1 MDATLTLWLAL
12 GALVA
17 VAFVVDFKLFEPGD
31 HERPS
36 MRRAV
41 WWSAGWLVL
50 ALGFGA
56 YVWIDHGSG
65 PGGEFLTGYLLER
78 SLSLD
83 NLFVFALIF
92 AGMGVAPADRQRLLT
107 LGIVIALV
115 LRGVFIVV
123 GAELV
128 ETLHVVL
135 YLFGAILL
143 YTGVRMALH
152 RHDEDAID
160 PDRNPGVRLLRRVA
174 PGASAATAV
183 IVAIAAADVIFAVD
197 SIPAIFGVTTD
208 TFVVFSANAFALL
221 GMRALYAL
229 LEGAADRFE
238 HLKTGLAFIL
248 VFIGAKMLVEDL
260 VHIPVAVSLLVIVT
274 ALAASVLASL
284 RAPGDG
290 PGPGPGDA
298 HGEGTAGTPV
308 RAAVPE
314 PEPVSAGGDR

>member
-1 MDATLTLWLAL
+1 MDATLSLWLLLHGIVIVGFA
-12 GALVA
+12 
-17 VAFVVDFKLFEPGD
+17 VDFKLFEPGD

-41 WWSAGWLVL
+41 VWSVGWVVL
-50 ALGFGA
+50 ALGFAA
-56 YVWIDHGSG
+56 YIWIAHGSG

-83 NLFVFALIF
+83 NLFVFVLIF
-92 AGMGVAPADRQRLLT
+92 TGMGVLPQDRQRLLT
-107 LGIVIALV
+107 VGIIIALV
-115 LRGVFIVV
+115 LRLIFIII

-128 ETLHVVL
+128 QSLHFVL
-135 YLFGAILL
+135 YVFGAILL
-143 YTGVRMALH
+143 YTGVKMALH
-152 RHDEDAID
+152 RHEEDAID
-160 PDRNPGVRLLRRVA
+160 PDTNPGVRLLRRVA

-208 TFVVFSANAFALL
+208 TYIVFAANAFALL

-248 VFIGAKMLVEDL
+248 VFIGTKMLIEDL
-260 VHIPVAVSLLVIVT
+260 IHIPVAVSLLVIVS
-274 ALAASVLASL
+274 ALLVSVLLSLRVPPRDPPTGGESGAAGTYTSAAASAPVGTGVLL
-284 RAPGDG
+284 D
-290 PGPGPGDA
+290 
-298 HGEGTAGTPV
+298 
-308 RAAVPE
+308 
-314 PEPVSAGGDR
+314 

>member
-1 MDATLTLWLAL
+1 MDASLTLWIVL

-31 HERPS
+31 HEQPS

-41 WWSAGWLVL
+41 IWSVGWLLL
-50 ALGFGA
+50 AFAFGA
-56 YVWIDHGSG
+56 YIWISHGSG

-92 AGMGVAPADRQRLLT
+92 AGMGVVPKERQRLLEI
-107 LGIVIALV
+107 GIIIALG
-115 LRGVFIVV
+115 LRLIFIII

-128 ETLHVVL
+128 ESLHFAL
-135 YLFGAILL
+135 YVFGAILL
-143 YTGVRMALH
+143 YTGVKMAMH
-152 RHDEDAID
+152 RHEEDAID
-160 PDRNPGVRLLRRVA
+160 PATNPGVKLLRKVA

-208 TFVVFSANAFALL
+208 TYIVFAANAFALL

-238 HLKTGLAFIL
+238 YLKTGLAFIL
-248 VFIGAKMLVEDL
+248 IFIGAKMLLEDL
-260 VHIPVAVSLLVIVT
+260 IHIPVAVSLLVIVA
-274 ALAASVLASL
+274 ALATSILLSL
-284 RAPGDG
+284 KVPPKDPPSGEVPAADEVAP
-290 PGPGPGDA
+290 
-298 HGEGTAGTPV
+298 TPV
-308 RAAVPE
+308 GAT
-314 PEPVSAGGDR
+314 SA

>member
-1 MDATLTLWLAL
+1 MDASLTLWIAL

-17 VAFVVDFKLFEPGD
+17 LAFVVDFRLFEPGD
-31 HERPS
+31 HEQPS

-41 WWSAGWLVL
+41 HWSLGWLGL
-50 ALGFGA
+50 ALAFGA
-56 YVWIDHGSG
+56 YIWIAHGSG

-92 AGMGVAPADRQRLLT
+92 AGMGVVPKERQELLEI
-107 LGIVIALV
+107 GIIIALG
-115 LRGVFIVV
+115 LRLIFIII

-128 ETLHVVL
+128 ESLHFAL
-135 YLFGAILL
+135 YVFGAILL
-143 YTGVRMALH
+143 YTGVKMAMH
-152 RHDEDAID
+152 RHEEYAID
-160 PDRNPGVRLLRRVA
+160 PESNPGVKLLRKVA

-208 TFVVFSANAFALL
+208 TYIVFAANAFALL

-248 VFIGAKMLVEDL
+248 VFIGLKMLLEDL
-260 VHIPVAVSLLVIVT
+260 VHIPVAVSLLVIVS
-274 ALAASVLASL
+274 ALATSVLLSL
-284 RAPGDG
+284 KVPPRDPPAGDGDG
-290 PGPGPGDA
+290 PGGGASADPAP
-298 HGEGTAGTPV
+298 TAVG
-308 RAAVPE
+308 AV
-314 PEPVSAGGDR
+314 AGG